1 MATFRPTHLRPAR
14 SSQPAFVGIFEQDM
28 GNSKPRPRHYESGR
42 LEDSLSIFN
51 NLPRGARCDWHHRAR
66 PSSTESRKSRARIS
80 GCRCSALAIPGSQAE
95 RTVDLVID
103 GQLNLC
109 IFKEIIHEV
118 LDVLAHK
125 FSRGPEELSRTAVF
139 LSDLAELVATRR
151 KLAVLDDELDNRIL
165 ECAVASL
172 ADIIVKG
179 DRAMLNRKTYEQIR
193 ILSLHQF
200 LDAPI
205 P

>member
-1 MATFRPTHLRPAR
+1 
-14 SSQPAFVGIFEQDM
+14 
-28 GNSKPRPRHYESGR
+28 
-42 LEDSLSIFN
+42 
-51 NLPRGARCDWHHRAR
+51 
-66 PSSTESRKSRARIS
+66 
-80 GCRCSALAIPGSQAE
+80 
-95 RTVDLVID
+95 
-103 GQLNLC
+103 
-109 IFKEIIHEV
+109 
-118 LDVLAHK
+118 
-125 FSRGPEELSRTAVF
+125 
-139 LSDLAELVATRR
+139 LAELVATRR